1 MIDYTVILL
10 NYFTNDDLLKAIKS
24 IEKSAQYYSFRV
36 IVVNVNL
43 SGKNSLEI
51 SNENVDIININENRG
66 FAYGNN
72 IGLRYVIEHTNSK
85 YIVIM
90 NPDTLLVEEGTI
102 DRLIDEIEIERD
114 KDSKIIGGQPLIQT
128 AGTQNLSIRE
138 VYTYFDSLIQVFLPL
153 RLVFKKRYNNMWKK
167 NSLNDKKQYFEV
179 PAGNFFIIDANI
191 FFYQLHGFDE
201 HTFLYEEEMI
211 LGFKLKSIGL
221 HFLFVPSEKVNHEQ
235 GKSTHSHQKLSY
247 FAFKHMLHS
256 KNIYLKKYL
265 KVGLFHVV
273 LLDLLFITNF
283 ICMKLVNIKKINRD
297 G

>member
-10 NYFTNDDLLKAIKS
+10 NFFTNDDLLKAIKLV
-24 IEKSAQYYSFRV
+24 EKYAQYHSFRIV
-36 IVVNVNL
+36 VVNVNL
-43 SGKNSLEI
+43 AGENSLEI
-51 SNENVDIININENRG
+51 SNNNVDVININENRG

-72 IGLRYVIEHTNSK
+72 VGIRYVIEHTNSK

-90 NPDTLLVEEGTI
+90 NPDTILIKEGTI
-102 DRLIDEIEIERD
+102 DRLIDKIEIERN
-114 KDSKIIGGQPLIQT
+114 KDSKIVGGQPRIQT

-153 RLVFKKRYNNMWKK
+153 RLVFKKRYSDMWKK

-179 PAGNFFIIDANI
+179 PAGNFFIIDTNI
-191 FFYQLHGFDE
+191 FFHQLHGFDE
-201 HTFLYEEEMI
+201 QTFLYEEEMI

-221 HFLFVPSEKVNHEQ
+221 HLLFVPSETVNHEQ

-265 KVGLFHVV
+265 KVGSFRVAF
-273 LLDLLFITNF
+273 LDVLFITNF
-283 ICMKLVNIKKINRD
+283 ICMKLVNIKKSNGD
-297 G
+297 E